1 MNENA
6 SKMAERFDSDS
17 YTVADLLEIMKI
29 LRAKD
34 GCPWDKEQTHESIRK
49 NLIEETYEVVEA
61 IDNSDDA
68 LMREELGDLLL
79 QVVFHAQIACDRG
92 AFSFDDVADEIC
104 RKLIVRHP
112 HIFADT
118 VAGSSEAVL
127 ENWDAIKARTKK
139 RESLYDEV
147 DSVSKALPSLMR
159 AQKISKKLRK
169 ADKREDMHTLV
180 GEMLFNAAAIA
191 EEYGIDAEKALYD
204 ACDRRNE
211 RIKNGE

>member
-127 ENWDAIKARTKK
+127 ENWDAIKVRTKK
-139 RESLYDEV
+139 RESLYDEG
-147 DSVSKALPSLMR
+147 DSVSNALPSLMR
-159 AQKISKKLRK
+159 AQKVSKKLRK